1 MNAVLLAGVLVA
13 LGACTTLP
21 SGPGVLV
28 LPGTGKSFDEF
39 KANEFECRQY
49 ASAQVGGTSPN
60 DVAADNAVR
69 NAAVGTAVGAL
80 AGAVIGGR
88 QGAGVGAG
96 TGLVVGAAAGS
107 GTGEYSG
114 RALQQRYDFAYLQC
128 MYARGNRVPVSGRFE
143 AGPRGMAEV
152 PRGTAAPQPA
162 QPQPGAMPPPP
173 PGNPPPPP
181 PASVP
186 PPQAPR

>member
-1 MNAVLLAGVLVA
+1 MHRLIRISPLLAVLVA

-39 KANEFECRQY
+39 RANESECRQY
-49 ASAQVGGTSPN
+49 ASAQIGGASPS
-60 DVAADNAVR
+60 DAAADNAVR

-80 AGAVIGGR
+80 AGAAIGGR

-96 TGLVVGAAAGS
+96 AGLVVGAAAGS

-114 RALQQRYDFAYLQC
+114 RALQQRYDYAYLQC

-143 AGPRGMAEV
+143 VA
-152 PRGTAAPQPA
+152 PRGTLAPAPQ
-162 QPQPGAMPPPP
+162 QPGAIPPPP

-181 PASVP
+181 PGYVP
-186 PPQAPR
+186 PPQTPR

>member
-1 MNAVLLAGVLVA
+1 MHRLIRISPLLLALVA
-13 LGACTTLP
+13 LGACTTIP

-39 KANEFECRQY
+39 RANEYECRQY
-49 ASAQVGGTSPN
+49 ASAQIGGTSPN

-80 AGAVIGGR
+80 AGAAIGGR

-114 RALQQRYDFAYLQC
+114 RALQQRYDHAYLQC

-143 AGPRGMAEV
+143 VAPRPLPV
-152 PRGTAAPQPA
+152 PQPA
-162 QPQPGAMPPPP
+162 PQQPGAIPPPP

-181 PASVP
+181 PGYVL